1 VSDLRVTVRRAT
13 VADAAALADLGA
25 RLFFETYEGETPPA
39 DMAAFLAEAHGIEQ
53 QTREL
58 SDPQIATFVAQCEGT
73 LVGYTQVRV
82 NPAPAGTTK
91 DASVELWRLYVDRRW
106 HGRGVADALFSQGL
120 DAARALG
127 AKNIWLSV
135 WEHNP
140 RAIAYYRKRGFEPA
154 GSHDFRVAGSSYRDL
169 VMVRSVLDA
178 SSGRSAG

>member
-1 VSDLRVTVRRAT
+1 VIDSAVTVRRAN

-82 NPAPAGTTK
+82 KPAPAGTTT
-91 DASVELWRLYVDRRW
+91 DAAVELWRLYVDRRW
-106 HGRGVADALFSQGL
+106 HGRGVADALLSHAL
-120 DAARALG
+120 DAARALD
-127 AKNIWLSV
+127 AKNVWLSV
-135 WEHNP
+135 WERNA
-140 RAIAYYRKRGFEPA
+140 RAIAYYCKRGFASA
-154 GSHDFRVAGSSYRDL
+154 GSHEFRVAGSSYRDL

-178 SSGRSAG
+178 SSDRPAG